1 MLRRLARAFTG
12 SNKSRHFLLG
22 KQTSTVLRKHSPS
35 CDDGM
40 PEYECR
46 NRNSFQRGSALDQ
59 RLRISI
65 GTQDNVRGELGIH
78 RTSL

>member
-1 MLRRLARAFTG
+1 MLRRLGQAFTG
-12 SNKSRHFLLG
+12 SNKSRRILLG
-22 KQTSTVLRKHSPS
+22 QQISTVVRKHSPS
-35 CDDGM
+35 CVDGM

-65 GTQDNVRGELGIH
+65 GTQGNV
-78 RTSL
+78 

>member
-12 SNKSRHFLLG
+12 SNKSRRFLLG
-22 KQTSTVLRKHSPS
+22 QQISTVLRKHSPS

-46 NRNSFQRGSALDQ
+46 NRNAFQRCSAPNQ

-65 GTQDNVRGELGIH
+65 GMQDNV
-78 RTSL
+78 